1 MHNANL
7 TRAFTCVTLF
17 SAETVDERTGRTRFE
32 FEATPAV
39 GVGRRSRQHLDRH
52 FAREFRPGVT
62 RPIDLAHAA
71 RPKRREDLVR
81 AKASAR
87 CERGRG
93 HCPGDSSAQPMPSG
107 WIVTAGRAW
116 EPRTTGLVCRAAVS
130 AIMDFD
136 MRPHLSIDRHAV
148 SAFCRRHHIAR
159 LALFGSVLRDDFGP
173 NSDVDVLVEFQA
185 GHVPGL
191 AFISIERELSELLGG
206 RTVDM
211 VTPKF
216 LNARIRDRVLRDAE
230 PLYVAA

>member
-1 MHNANL
+1 
-7 TRAFTCVTLF
+7 
-17 SAETVDERTGRTRFE
+17 
-32 FEATPAV
+32 
-39 GVGRRSRQHLDRH
+39 
-52 FAREFRPGVT
+52 
-62 RPIDLAHAA
+62 
-71 RPKRREDLVR
+71 
-81 AKASAR
+81 
-87 CERGRG
+87 
-93 HCPGDSSAQPMPSG
+93 MPSG